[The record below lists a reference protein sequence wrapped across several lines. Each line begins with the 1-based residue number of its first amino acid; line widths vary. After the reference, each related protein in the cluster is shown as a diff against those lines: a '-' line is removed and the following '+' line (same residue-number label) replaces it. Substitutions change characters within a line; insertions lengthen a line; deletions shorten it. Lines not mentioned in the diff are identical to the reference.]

1 MNRIEQ
7 HPLLTSAMSVMK
19 TSSSCQSW
27 TGLEIV
33 VWSYLVDFRY
43 FHYKRHYHEMAQR
56 PFQDAN
62 HTAVEEKVLKKPIY
76 IYLQTNK
83 DDVPTKNANLLI
95 LYYPIGYWRQA
106 NISGT

>member
-1 MNRIEQ
+1 MNLTEKLPQ
-7 HPLLTSAMSVMK
+7 LTSAMSVMK

-27 TGLEIV
+27 IGLEIL

-62 HTAVEEKVLKKPIY
+62 HTAVEEKVLKRPIY
-76 IYLQTNK
+76 ILQTNK
-83 DDVPTKNANLLI
+83 DNVPT
-95 LYYPIGYWRQA
+95 
-106 NISGT
+106 